1 MKNQLVYEKENIYFA
16 ITLLFSILTYIAF
29 VFSIIGIAII
39 TGMIIFAYFLHAL
52 SMASIRRNGV
62 RISEHQFPEIYQ
74 KAVDIAGKM
83 ELKQMPSIYVMESA
97 GFLNAFAT
105 RFFGKNM
112 VVMYS
117 EIFDLISEDKDDQ
130 LLFVLAHEFAHLKRR
145 HVLVH
150 FLLLPAMFVPF
161 LGEAYMRACEYTCD
175 RYAAFYVNNMMAS
188 QEALTMLAIGK
199 KLAHKVN
206 KEAYIEQLCE
216 EKGFFAVLSEMM
228 STHPDL
234 PKRLNALNHWN
245 EPETYPLV
253 KDKRWIAIA
262 GITSG
267 LVLFLLFAGGIGYG
281 IYKFGD
287 QTFSEED
294 YTVENVSPLMTAI
307 ESDEGIDEI
316 QKLADA
322 EKDINAADGNG
333 ATALHYAVY
342 YDNLQAAELLL
353 NKGANVNAKD
363 SFSTTPLMDAVYMPS
378 LEMAE
383 LLIKNG
389 ADPAIKDESGFT
401 AYDYAKEEDYKDIM
415 SLLEPYN
422 E

>member
-1 MKNQLVYEKENIYFA
+1 MYFA
-16 ITLLFSILTYIAF
+16 ITVLFSIITYIAF
-29 VFSIIGIAII
+29 VFSIIGIAIMA
-39 TGMIIFAYFLHAL
+39 GMIIFAYFFHAL

-62 RISEHQFPEIYQ
+62 RISENQFPEIYQ
-74 KAVDIAGKM
+74 KAEEIAGKM

-112 VVMYS
+112 VVVYS

-199 KLAHKVN
+199 KLAPKVN
-206 KEAYIEQLCE
+206 REAYIEQLRE

-245 EPETYPLV
+245 EPEAYPLV
-253 KDKRWIAIA
+253 KDKKWIAIA
-262 GITSG
+262 GLTSG
-267 LVLFLLFAGGIGYG
+267 LLLFLLFVGGIVYG
-281 IYKFGD
+281 FYTFGE
-287 QTFSEED
+287 QTFSEEEFE
-294 YTVENVSPLMTAI
+294 VEDVTPLMEAL
-307 ESDEGIDEI
+307 ESEKSIDEV

-322 EKDINAADGNG
+322 EKDINAADSSG

-353 NKGANVNAKD
+353 KKGANVNAQD
-363 SFSTTPLMDAVYMPS
+363 SYSTTPLMDAVYMPS
-378 LEMAE
+378 LEMAK
-383 LLIKNG
+383 LLINNG
-389 ADPAIKDESGFT
+389 ADPLLEDESGYT

-415 SLLEPYN
+415 SLLKPYN